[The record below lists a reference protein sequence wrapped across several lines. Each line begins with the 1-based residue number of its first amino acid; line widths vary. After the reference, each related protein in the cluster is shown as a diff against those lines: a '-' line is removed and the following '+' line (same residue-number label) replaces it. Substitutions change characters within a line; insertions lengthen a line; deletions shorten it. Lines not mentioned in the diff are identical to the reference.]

1 MVLRL
6 FVSLLAALLGSAG
19 LAAADPVFPPGQRI
33 GLVPPPGL
41 TLSTRFPGFEDTDR
55 KVVITILDL
64 PPRAYNEMLSTLFG
78 QSPPAVTVEK
88 REMFAF
94 NSGFGNLVTA
104 RAVANGVAV
113 HRWLLLASTSNAT
126 VGHLATLV
134 NVEVP
139 DAALATYPDAAIRA
153 ALATVTF
160 RPAPLAE
167 RLKLLPFKLD
177 AMADFRVIEVMPA
190 GVVLVDGPENDLR
203 NHGYMVVEVGQGSPS
218 EPDARARF
226 ARDVLMRAPVGDLA
240 ITSAEPMRIGNWPG
254 FEIRAQAKQPDGT
267 PIALVQW
274 LRFGSG
280 GFARIVGVAPKD
292 EWDRLFPRFRAVRD
306 GVDQR

>member
-1 MVLRL
+1 MLLRL
-6 FVSLLAALLGSAG
+6 FVPLLAALIGSAS
-19 LAAADPVFPPGQRI
+19 LAVAEPVFPPGQRI
-33 GLVPPPGL
+33 GLTPPPGL
-41 TLSTRFPGFEDTDR
+41 VLSKRFPGFEDADR

-64 PPRAYNEMLSTLFG
+64 PPRAYAEMLSTMFG

-94 NSGFGNLVTA
+94 ESGIGNLVTA

-113 HRWLLLASTSNAT
+113 HRWLLLASTSNDA
-126 VGHLATLV
+126 VGHLATLI

-139 DAALATYPDAAIRA
+139 DTAAAAYPDAAIRA

-160 RPAPLAE
+160 RPAPLDE

-177 AMADFRVIEVMPA
+177 TLADFRVAQVMPA
-190 GVVLVDGPENDLR
+190 GLVLIDGTDNDMSK
-203 NHGYMVVEVGQGSPS
+203 HGYMVVEIGQGSPNDPS
-218 EPDARARF
+218 DRARF
-226 ARDVLMRAPVGDLA
+226 ARDILNAAPVRDLA
-240 ITSAEPMRIGNWPG
+240 MTSAEPMRIGNLPG
-254 FEIRAQAKQPDGT
+254 FEIRAQAKQPDGA

-274 LRFGSG
+274 LRFGG
-280 GFARIVGVAPKD
+280 TGFMRIVGVAPTD
-292 EWDRLFPRFRAVRD
+292 DWDNLFTRFRAVRD